1 MMDKFKEYTMTVV
14 DYTMGSIAVVLFSL
28 YLFGI
33 LVIDMMKVPQ

>member
-28 YLFGI
+28 YLFGM